1 MNHEEYKAMLE
12 LAALDALDEAE
23 SRALQ
28 EHLETCAECREEL
41 DELHVS
47 AAALV
52 YLTEPVEAPTE
63 LRASILEGIRAPG
76 MRRPS
81 GLDAS
86 DGGDAA
92 ERVTEV
98 SSSTQSNVAP
108 VLPFRRRNWSTATS
122 LVALAASIVFVV
134 LVVALFVLWNRNRAM
149 QLELARLTTRNQEMQ
164 TELARLSQ
172 RNEEMQTEL
181 ARLSIPKE
189 GLPDGIERLPNRN
202 NEPPKETPEQQAS
215 KGPVVDEP
223 PVAEPPSTPDP
234 DARVVALAGT
244 GRAPQA
250 RASLS
255 YNSRTGVF
263 TLSVSSLQTPP
274 AGKAYQLWYLV
285 KGRPVAGGV
294 FITGPG
300 GQAMMRG
307 PLPPQARGATAF
319 TVTLEPSIGSN
330 KPTGEKYLLGALS

>member
-1 MNHEEYKAMLE
+1 
-12 LAALDALDEAE
+12 
-23 SRALQ
+23 
-28 EHLETCAECREEL
+28 
-41 DELHVS
+41 
-47 AAALV
+47 
-52 YLTEPVEAPTE
+52 
-63 LRASILEGIRAPG
+63 
-76 MRRPS
+76 
-81 GLDAS
+81 
-86 DGGDAA
+86 
-92 ERVTEV
+92 
-98 SSSTQSNVAP
+98 
-108 VLPFRRRNWSTATS
+108 
-122 LVALAASIVFVV
+122 
-134 LVVALFVLWNRNRAM
+134 
-149 QLELARLTTRNQEMQ
+149 MQ

-189 GLPDGIERLPNRN
+189 GLPDGIERLPNGN

-215 KGPVVDEP
+215 KVPVIDEP
-223 PVAEPPSTPDP
+223 PVAEPPSIPDP

-244 GRAPQA
+244 GQAPQA

-263 TLSVSSLQTPP
+263 TLSVSSLPTPP

-285 KGRPVAGGV
+285 KGRPVDGGV

-330 KPTGEKYLLGALS
+330 KPTGEKYLLGAVS